1 VKRIHFTDVKT
12 TQTISYVSI
21 KFLFKDF
28 KNGRKS
34 EVPASSIKGNQNI
47 FNSFDSQG
55 LPEDYQVGYGFLTKL
70 QKAGTFVQ

>member
-1 VKRIHFTDVKT
+1 
-12 TQTISYVSI
+12 
-21 KFLFKDF
+21 LFKDF
-28 KNGRKS
+28 KNGRKG
-34 EVPASSIKGNQNI
+34 EVPASSMKRNQNI